1 MLFRSWTRSN
11 VLEIADDL
19 LTGRVIGEI
28 VDAGVKKQALLECRD
43 ELGIAKAQIIGM
55 GDGANDLQFMGE
67 CAVGIAYH
75 AKPVVRAQATHALT
89 HVGLD
94 GVLNLFN

>member
-1 MLFRSWTRSN
+1 
-11 VLEIADDL
+11 
-19 LTGRVIGEI
+19 
-28 VDAGVKKQALLECRD
+28 
-43 ELGIAKAQIIGM
+43 
-55 GDGANDLQFMGE
+55 MGE

-89 HVGLD
+89 WVGLD

>member
-1 MLFRSWTRSN
+1 MEGNKETLQKEPQAILDFRSKLRAACLE
-11 VLEIADDL
+11 VLD
-19 LTGRVIGEI
+19 R
-28 VDAGVKKQALLECRD
+28 RD
-43 ELGIAKAQIIGM
+43 ELGIGKEQIIGM
-55 GDGANDLQFMGE
+55 GDGANDLKFMGE